1 MTEKLRAELEKMAEQ
16 NCLHGYARDLYID
29 MLLDEYAEELNDFA
43 EACAS
48 AV

>member
-1 MTEKLRAELEKMAEQ
+1 MTLREELERMAELGM
-16 NCLHGYARDLYID
+16 LHGEARELLTD